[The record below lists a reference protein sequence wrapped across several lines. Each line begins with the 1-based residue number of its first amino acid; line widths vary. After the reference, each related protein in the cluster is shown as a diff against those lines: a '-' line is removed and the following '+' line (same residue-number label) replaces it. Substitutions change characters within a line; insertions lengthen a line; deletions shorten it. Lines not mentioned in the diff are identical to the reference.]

1 MENNLEFKT
10 SLPLFPYQIK
20 GAEFLH
26 RIGSGL
32 LGDEVGLGK
41 TLQALAVI
49 ESTDSKKNLVVCPKI
64 LTYQW
69 QAEIKKFLPERK
81 NVIVIDGN
89 KNERKEQFNQARSLE
104 ELILIIGY
112 ETMRIDLEELQKF

>member
-1 MENNLEFKT
+1 MTDSDFKT

-112 ETMRIDLEELQKF
+112 ETM